1 MVGNRPFARLIEKS
15 TLLVLLVCFGL
26 SIAPVALAAAE
37 SGADTQSRQLYK
49 VEIRRETRRTIS
61 GKKRSYTL
69 YLPQASG
76 NLPGPPY
83 PLLVIAHG
91 FLMSGTQQSN
101 NSRYFAERG
110 IAVLS
115 PNLTRILLGDKN
127 RLRNIKDV
135 IDQMNWLLKQNK
147 NKDSFLYGQ
156 IDPNRIGSAGN
167 SSGGAVAL
175 ELVVQAQK
183 AKVPVH
189 ALCSMDGAPWDRS
202 LPSMPGLSPL
212 KVFSL
217 RAEPSLCNEHARIL
231 DFLKQTTFPFDDI
244 KIIGA
249 RHCDAENPT
258 TIRCMCV
265 CGRSRPEYRTLFQL
279 FTYLFF
285 RDTFNTPRIS
295 EPTKDMMEV
304 AKDLQNDGRVVV
316 TLNVRG
322 TKEATL
328 AREKG
333 TN

>member
-26 SIAPVALAAAE
+26 SVAPVAPGAAE
-37 SGADTQSRQLYK
+37 SGADSQSTQLYK
-49 VEIRRETRRTIS
+49 VEIRRGQRRTIS

-69 YLPQASG
+69 YLPQANG

-115 PNLTRILLGDKN
+115 PNITRILWGDKN
-127 RLRNIKDV
+127 RVRNIKD
-135 IDQMNWLLKQNK
+135 ILDQMNWVLHQNK
-147 NKDSFLYGQ
+147 DKNSFLYGQ
-156 IDPNRIGSAGN
+156 IDPERVGSTGN

-175 ELVVQAQK
+175 ELVIQAQK

-189 ALCSMDGAPWDRS
+189 AFCSMDGAVWDRS
-202 LPSMPGLSPL
+202 LPAMPGLTPL
-212 KVFSL
+212 KTISL
-217 RAEPSLCNEHARIL
+217 RAEPSICNEHARML
-231 DFLKQTTFPFDDI
+231 DFLRQTKFSFDDI

-258 TIRCMCV
+258 TIRCECI
-265 CGRSRPEYRTLFQL
+265 CGRSRPEYRRLFQL

-285 RDTFNTPRIS
+285 RDAFHTPKLS
-295 EPTKDMMEV
+295 EPTKDIMQV
-304 AKDLQNDGRVVV
+304 AKDLETDGKVVV
-316 TLNVRG
+316 TLDLHG
-322 TKEATL
+322 TQKAT
-328 AREKG
+328 AASVSSA
-333 TN
+333 N